1 MNTKTKRRLKAVLAV
16 LGIYGV
22 MAGLALVVT
31 NIPDSW
37 LPNIVFT
44 IVGIGVT
51 AFFYYMALDIIT
63 TKEEQEERK
72 NRYK

>member
-1 MNTKTKRRLKAVLAV
+1 MNTKTKRRLKAILTVI
-16 LGIYGV
+16 GIYGV
-22 MAGLALVVT
+22 MAGLAFVVT
-31 NIPDSW
+31 NIPESW
-37 LPNIVFT
+37 LPNIVYT
-44 IVGIGVT
+44 LCGIGVT